1 MNDIKIAP
9 SILAANFARLGECVR
24 EAAEAGADS
33 IHIDIMDGHFVPN
46 ISMGPVVIKAIRPLV
61 SAPFD
66 VHLMIEQPERYI
78 DAFAQAGA
86 NGLTVHL
93 EACPNVIQVAK
104 TIRKAGL
111 TVGVAIKPDMPV
123 EAITGI
129 VEQLDLLLVMT
140 VYPGFGGQA
149 FIEESY
155 DRIKRARGLLD
166 RYNPKADLEVD
177 GGINQETAA
186 RVVAA
191 GANVLVA
198 GHAIFQAEDGIEA
211 AMARIRRAAENQGMA
226 K

>member
-46 ISMGPVVIKAIRPLV
+46 ISMGPVVVKAIRPLV